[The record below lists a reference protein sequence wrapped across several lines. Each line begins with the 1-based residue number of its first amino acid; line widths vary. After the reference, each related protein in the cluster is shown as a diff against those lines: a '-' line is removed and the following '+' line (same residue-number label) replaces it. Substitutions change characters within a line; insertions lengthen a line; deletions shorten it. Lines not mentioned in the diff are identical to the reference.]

1 MSYHHG
7 SLRKDLIQRAAEV
20 IASDGIEKLSL
31 RALARDLGVSH
42 SAPARHFKDK
52 TSLIKALAKE
62 SFGVLIAELDAATER
77 AGSNPMARYNAI
89 GKALVHF
96 ALARP
101 AYFRAMTHPDV
112 RDRSDKELVDMHAA
126 YMSRLLD
133 AARAAQAAGWL
144 PGKTPEFAVL
154 YSTAAANGISQ
165 LLTNAMDKSLLAGI
179 DPIALG
185 DEVIDLVVAPTSTPS
200 NSSKG
205 DAS

>member
-20 IASDGIEKLSL
+20 IATDGIEKLSL

-52 TSLIKALAKE
+52 AALLKALAQD
-62 SFGVLIAELDAATER
+62 SFTFLIAELDAATEA
-77 AGSNPMARYNAI
+77 AGRDPMARYNAI
-89 GKALVHF
+89 GKALVRF
-96 ALARP
+96 ALNRP
-101 AYFRAMTHPDV
+101 AYFRAMSHPDV
-112 RDRSDKELVDMHAA
+112 RNGADAEIVSMHTA

-133 AARAAQAAGWL
+133 AAKAAQAVGWL

-165 LLTNAMDKSLLAGI
+165 LLTNAMDKSLLTGL
-179 DPIALG
+179 DPSALG
-185 DEVIDLVVAPTSTPS
+185 DEVIDLVVAPSSTSPNS
-200 NSSKG
+200 NTG
-205 DAS
+205 DAK

>member
-7 SLRKDLIQRAAEV
+7 SLRKDLIERAAEV

-42 SAPARHFKDK
+42 TAPARHFKDK
-52 TSLIKALAKE
+52 ASLIKALAQE
-62 SFGVLIAELDAATER
+62 SFGVLITELDAATEH
-77 AGSNPMARYNAI
+77 AGSDPMARYNAI

-96 ALARP
+96 ALDRP
-101 AYFRAMTHPDV
+101 AYFRAMSHPDV
-112 RDRSDKELVDMHAA
+112 RDGSDKELVRMHAA

-133 AARAAQAAGWL
+133 AAKAAQAVGWL

-154 YSTAAANGISQ
+154 YSTAAAYGISQ
-165 LLTNAMDKSLLAGI
+165 LLTNTMDKSLLARI
-179 DPIALG
+179 DPSAIG
-185 DEVIDLVVAPTSTPS
+185 DEVIDLVVAPQSTPS
-200 NSSKG
+200 ISNSG

>member
-1 MSYHHG
+1 VSYHHG

-20 IASDGIEKLSL
+20 IACDGIEKLSL

-52 TSLIKALAKE
+52 ASLIKALAQD

-77 AGSNPMARYNAI
+77 AGSDPMARYNAI

-96 ALARP
+96 ALDRP
-101 AYFRAMTHPDV
+101 AYFRAMSHPDV
-112 RDRSDKELVDMHAA
+112 RDGSDKELVDMYAA

-133 AARAAQAAGWL
+133 AAKAAQAVGWL

-165 LLTNAMDKSLLAGI
+165 LLTNTMDKSLLAGI
-179 DPIALG
+179 DPRALG
-185 DEVIDLVVAPTSTPS
+185 DEVIDLVVAPQSTPS
-200 NSSKG
+200 VSNSG